1 MAEGNELK
9 GELTP
14 EERAALEKEI
24 PAFRREEKIKERG
37 KLTRGARGSGISPAG
52 GTASKLNPLDPKDR
66 QWGEPT
72 RPVTPED
79 ITPPSEN

>member
-1 MAEGNELK
+1 MAEDNKSK

-14 EERAALEKEI
+14 EEMAKLEMET
-24 PAFRREEKIKERG
+24 PAFLREGKIDERL
-37 KLTRGARGSGISPAG
+37 KLTKGARGSGISPAG
-52 GTASKLNPLDPKDR
+52 GMASELDPLNPR
-66 QWGEPT
+66 GEMEEPT